1 MRVAEYVV
9 HALLH
14 TNYFERQSHSH
25 SLGVHVK
32 YGQASN
38 I

>member
-9 HALLH
+9 HALLR

-25 SLGVHVK
+25 SLGVPR
-32 YGQASN
+32 QIRPSW
-38 I
+38 